1 MTADGAISTR
11 DELIDQAT
19 RLIETQGFCAFSYAD
34 LAERVGIRKPSIHHH
49 FPAKAD
55 LGVAVVRRMH
65 ERMAGLWADLERG
78 HARVPDRVRAVF
90 RHIND
95 TAACGDRICPIGA
108 LQSEF
113 NAVPEPVQLA
123 LRGFADAYLETWTR
137 WLDEGRRAGDLVFPG
152 QPRAMAQI
160 VVCVVQATLQRQRA
174 NAAESTPA
182 ALEQLERLLGL

>member
-1 MTADGAISTR
+1 MPATATTR

-19 RLIETQGFCAFSYAD
+19 ILIETQGFCAFSYAD

-55 LGVAVVRRMH
+55 LGVAVVQRLH
-65 ERMAGLWADLERG
+65 GRMADVWADLERAHPTVPARI
-78 HARVPDRVRAVF
+78 HASF
-90 RHIND
+90 RHIAD
-95 TAACGDRICPIGA
+95 MAACGDRICPIGA

-113 NAVPEPVQLA
+113 NAVPEPVQTA
-123 LRGFADAYLETWTR
+123 LRAFSDAYLDTWTR

-152 QPRAMAQI
+152 SPRAMAQV

-174 NAAESTPA
+174 NAAETTST
-182 ALEQLERLLGL
+182 ALEQLGRLLGI